1 MATTGKNE
9 PCPCKSGRTYE
20 DCCLIR
26 DVLPAGRMDAKEFSK
41 AVLAVLENRKF
52 KSQAEAQAF
61 IDKLTQARN
70 VAPLEDF
77 SGASSEQM
85 YHFLHRPFDSPGLIT
100 YNLGIKQFPDS
111 PFLRLFFLL
120 MNGVV
125 KEDLKTTT
133 QGNLPVK
140 FVQAA
145 AEQYYGEEEYGKLRR
160 YNSLRTETYFSALH
174 TVRVLA
180 EMSGFVRKNK
190 KQFHATKEGKRVAEH
205 GMDGAAFF
213 ALFQAYTRKFNWAY
227 DDRYPDLP
235 MIQESFL
242 FSLYL
247 LSQHGGSPR
256 PASFYGN
263 LFLKAFP
270 VALEETPERA
280 YASRED
286 TLLSCYALRSFARFG
301 HFFGFVDIAGD
312 EKERWV
318 EKKTVKKTPF
328 LDEWIRFTIT

>member
-1 MATTGKNE
+1 M
-9 PCPCKSGRTYE
+9 
-20 DCCLIR
+20 R
-26 DVLPAGRMDAKEFSK
+26 DVLPVGRMDAKEFSK
-41 AVLAVLENRKF
+41 AVLALLENKKF
-52 KSQAEAQAF
+52 STPAEAQAF

-70 VAPLEDF
+70 AAPQEDF
-77 SGASSEQM
+77 SGVSPEQM
-85 YHFLHRPFDSPGLIT
+85 YHCLHRPFDSPGLIDF
-100 YNLGIKQFPDS
+100 NLTITRFPDA
-111 PFLRLFFLL
+111 PFFRVFTLL
-120 MNGVV
+120 MQGVAN
-125 KEDLKTTT
+125 EDLKATV
-133 QGNLPVK
+133 QGNLPQK

-160 YNSLRTETYFSALH
+160 YISFRTETDFSALH
-174 TVRVLA
+174 TVRVIA
-180 EMSGFVRKNK
+180 EMSGFVRKYK
-190 KQFHATKEGKRVAEH
+190 KRFHATKEGKRVAEQ

-213 ALFQAYTRKFNWAY
+213 SLFQAYTRKFNWAY

-235 MIQESFL
+235 MIQEAFL

-247 LSQHGGSPR
+247 LSQHGDSPR

-280 YASRED
+280 YTSRED

-301 HFFGFVDIAGD
+301 RFFGFVDIVGD

-328 LDEWIRFTIT
+328 LDEWIRFTIA

>member
-1 MATTGKNE
+1 
-9 PCPCKSGRTYE
+9 
-20 DCCLIR
+20 
-26 DVLPAGRMDAKEFSK
+26 V
-41 AVLAVLENRKF
+41 V
-52 KSQAEAQAF
+52 AE
-61 IDKLTQARN
+61 T
-70 VAPLEDF
+70 
-77 SGASSEQM
+77 
-85 YHFLHRPFDSPGLIT
+85 
-100 YNLGIKQFPDS
+100 
-111 PFLRLFFLL
+111 
-120 MNGVV
+120 
-125 KEDLKTTT
+125 
-133 QGNLPVK
+133 
-140 FVQAA
+140 
-145 AEQYYGEEEYGKLRR
+145 
-160 YNSLRTETYFSALH
+160 
-174 TVRVLA
+174 
-180 EMSGFVRKNK
+180 SGFVRKYK
-190 KQFHATKEGKRVAEH
+190 KRFHATKEGKRVAEQ

-247 LSQHGGSPR
+247 LSQYGEAMR

-301 HFFGFVDIAGD
+301 HFLGFVDIAGD

-328 LDEWIRFTIT
+328 LDEWIRFTIA